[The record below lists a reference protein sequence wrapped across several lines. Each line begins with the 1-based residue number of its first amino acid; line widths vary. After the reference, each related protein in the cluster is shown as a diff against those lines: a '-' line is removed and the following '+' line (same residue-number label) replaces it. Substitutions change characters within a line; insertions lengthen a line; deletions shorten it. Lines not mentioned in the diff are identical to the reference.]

1 MKPLK
6 SAGDKIS
13 YLRLAIL
20 MALNGSVDGALAMLG
35 LECSTF
41 VAINRGTS
49 GRSEVV
55 PLGRPNVPSV
65 VSANQATS
73 RLLLKV

>member
-20 MALNGSVDGALAMLG
+20 MALNGSMDGALAMLG

-41 VAINRGTS
+41 VAMNRGT